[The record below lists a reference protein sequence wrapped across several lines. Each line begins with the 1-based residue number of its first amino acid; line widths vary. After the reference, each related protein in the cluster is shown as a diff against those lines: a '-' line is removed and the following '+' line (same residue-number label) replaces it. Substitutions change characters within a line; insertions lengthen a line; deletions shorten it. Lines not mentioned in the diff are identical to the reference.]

1 MKTKIINT
9 ATDLFLNFGFKS
21 VTMDDIANQLGISK
35 KTIYV
40 YFENKK
46 KLVRAIDKC
55 LFKKITDGIKEIKKK
70 SSDPI
75 SELYEIKFYLM
86 RSLKGEKA
94 SPYYQLKKYYPSI
107 FKDLKKRKFEFII
120 KSSRESLKKGISQG
134 LFRKSINID
143 LISRLY
149 FNASLGLKDPEV
161 FSKEIFDP
169 EILMENYL
177 EYHLRAI
184 VTEKGLKKLK
194 NRFN

>member
-1 MKTKIINT
+1 MKTKIIDT

-21 VTMDDIANQLGISK
+21 VTMDDIANKLGISK

-40 YFENKK
+40 YFDNKK
-46 KLVRAIDKC
+46 KLVSAIDKC

-70 SSDPI
+70 SNDPI

-86 RSLKGEKA
+86 KSLKGEKV
-94 SPYYQLKKYYPSI
+94 SPYYQLQKYYPSI
-107 FKDLKKRKFEFII
+107 SKDLKKRKFDFII
-120 KSSRESLKKGISQG
+120 KSSRESLKKGIDQG
-134 LFRKSINID
+134 LFRQSINID
-143 LISRLY
+143 FISRLY

-161 FSKEIFDP
+161 FAREIFDP
-169 EILMENYL
+169 EILIENYL